1 MRLVFAALAAAVA
14 AVAFAAP
21 EPEPAA
27 EAETVDE
34 ILLDVELD
42 KSGVVSKRVL
52 PMPVAAG
59 KLFRRYLALADAQ
72 CPLTIMKSEGKGRD
86 FAWIVG
92 RNESRSQLVFLTSNL
107 TACPREIRYLLSSKE
122 SLTPVY
128 RRVVSD
134 NRGRTWRRFAFEP
147 PHFNGIVCASTSQQ
161 GRIEVP
167 PYTVQVVFVRLR

>member
-21 EPEPAA
+21 ETDQAA
-27 EAETVDE
+27 GETTEE
-34 ILLDVELD
+34 IILNVELD

-52 PMPVAAG
+52 PMPAAAG
-59 KLFRRYLALADAQ
+59 KLFRRYLSLADAQ

-107 TACPREIRYLLSSKE
+107 TARPREIRYLLSSKE

>member
-21 EPEPAA
+21 EPDPAA
-27 EAETVDE
+27 EEATEE
-34 ILLDVELD
+34 IVLNVELD

-52 PMPVAAG
+52 PMPAAAG
-59 KLFRRYLALADAQ
+59 KLFRRYLSLADWQ

-107 TACPREIRYLLSSKE
+107 TARPREIRYLLSSKE

-147 PHFNGIVCASTSQQ
+147 PHFNGVVCASTSQQ

>member
-21 EPEPAA
+21 EPDQAA
-27 EAETVDE
+27 GETTEEIILNVD
-34 ILLDVELD
+34 LD

-52 PMPVAAG
+52 PMPAAAG
-59 KLFRRYLALADAQ
+59 KLFRRYLSLADAQ

-107 TACPREIRYLLSSKE
+107 TARPREIRYLLSSKE

>member
-1 MRLVFAALAAAVA
+1 MRVALAAFAAAVA
-14 AVAFAAP
+14 VFAFAAP
-21 EPEPAA
+21 EPDPAVE
-27 EAETVDE
+27 EATEE
-34 ILLDVELD
+34 IVLSIELD

-52 PMPVAAG
+52 PMPPAAG
-59 KLFRRYLALADAQ
+59 KLFRRYLSLADWQ

-107 TACPREIRYLLSSKE
+107 TARPREIRYLLSSKE

-167 PYTVQVVFVRLR
+167 PYTVQVVFVRLK

>member
-27 EAETVDE
+27 EAVDE

-52 PMPVAAG
+52 PMPAAAG

-107 TACPREIRYLLSSKE
+107 TARPREIRYLLSSKE

-147 PHFNGIVCASTSQQ
+147 PHFNGMTYASTSQQ

-167 PYTVQVVFVRLR
+167 PYTVQVVFVRLK

>member
-27 EAETVDE
+27 EAVDE

-52 PMPVAAG
+52 PMPAAAG
-59 KLFRRYLALADAQ
+59 KLVRRYLALADAQ

-107 TACPREIRYLLSSKE
+107 TARPREIRYLLSSKE

-147 PHFNGIVCASTSQQ
+147 PHFNGMTYASTSQQ

-167 PYTVQVVFVRLR
+167 PYTVQVVFVRLK

>member
-21 EPEPAA
+21 EPDPAA
-27 EAETVDE
+27 GAETVDE
-34 ILLDVELD
+34 ILLDVELN

-52 PMPVAAG
+52 PMPAAAG
-59 KLFRRYLALADAQ
+59 KLFHRYLALADAQ

-92 RNESRSQLVFLTSNL
+92 RDKSCGQLVFLTSNL
-107 TACPREIRYLLSSKE
+107 TGRPRRICYRLSSKA
-122 SLTPVY
+122 SLAPVY

-147 PHFNGIVCASTSQQ
+147 PHFNGTVCASTSQR

-167 PYTVQVVFVRLR
+167 PYTVQVVIARLK

>member
-1 MRLVFAALAAAVA
+1 LRLVFAALAAAVA

-21 EPEPAA
+21 ETDQAA
-27 EAETVDE
+27 GETTEE
-34 ILLDVELD
+34 IILNVELD

-52 PMPVAAG
+52 PMPAAAG
-59 KLFRRYLALADAQ
+59 KLFRRYLSLADAQ

-107 TACPREIRYLLSSKE
+107 TARPREIRYLLSSKE

>member
-21 EPEPAA
+21 ETDQAA
-27 EAETVDE
+27 RETTEE
-34 ILLDVELD
+34 IILNVELD

-52 PMPVAAG
+52 PMPAAAG
-59 KLFRRYLALADAQ
+59 KLFRRYLSLADAQ

-107 TACPREIRYLLSSKE
+107 TARPREIRYLLSSKE

>member
-52 PMPVAAG
+52 PMPAAAG

-92 RNESRSQLVFLTSNL
+92 RDQSCGQLVFLTSNQ
-107 TACPREIRYLLSSKE
+107 TGRPRKIWYRLSSKE

-147 PHFNGIVCASTSQQ
+147 PHFNGMTYASTSQQ

-167 PYTVQVVFVRLR
+167 PYTVQVVFVRLK